1 MSDLDAGAI
10 WEQAQDKLRSLGSS
24 HRLRHDLVDGIPH
37 DLIEQ
42 ERQENDLP
50 LLNFCS
56 NDYLD
61 LAHHPAVKAGAID
74 AIKEYGAGTGSSRLV
89 SGTLPIHHQLE
100 EALADLKGT
109 ESALVFSSGYMAA
122 MGVVQALSR
131 RSDDTLIPVIF
142 DRLAHASLVDGAKQE
157 RRSWRSFPHNN
168 LESLEL
174 LLRTDMVHEWPSALV
189 VTEGIFSMD
198 GDTAPLRAMADL
210 CAKYQALLL
219 VDDAHGTGTVGEHG
233 QGSLAAAGI
242 NHMPHV
248 IQVGTLSKALGS
260 QGGFVAGPA
269 VLRSLLVNTARTFI
283 FDTALAPASCGAA
296 LTALSLLKKEPQ
308 RLQQLH
314 KNVDILRTLLNRK
327 PCPGDTP
334 SPIVPVIIGE
344 EKCAVAA
351 SRNLRSKGFLVPA
364 IRPPTVPQGTS
375 RLRITLSSAHKEE
388 DVRRLGQT
396 ISMLSTV

>member
-10 WEQAQDKLRSLGSS
+10 WEQAQDKLRSLESS
-24 HRLRHDLVDGIPH
+24 QRLRRDFIDGIPQ
-37 DLIEQ
+37 DIIEQ

-61 LAHHPAVKAGAID
+61 LAHHPAVKSAAMD
-74 AIKEYGAGTGSSRLV
+74 AVKEYGAGTGSSRLV

-100 EALADLKGT
+100 EALAELKGT

-122 MGVVQALSR
+122 VGAVQALSR

-142 DRLAHASLVDGAKQE
+142 DRLCHASLVDGAKQE

-174 LLRTDMVHEWPSALV
+174 LLRKDTVHEWPSALV

-198 GDTAPLRAMADL
+198 GDTAPLKELADL

-242 NHMPHV
+242 SSMPHV
-248 IQVGTLSKALGS
+248 VQVGTLSKALGS

-283 FDTALAPASCGAA
+283 FDTALAPGSCGAA
-296 LTALSLLKKEPQ
+296 LAAVSLLKKEPQ
-308 RLQQLH
+308 RLQRLH

-327 PCPGDTP
+327 PCPGDALG
-334 SPIVPVIIGE
+334 PIVPVIIGVE
-344 EKCAVAA
+344 GPAVAA
-351 SRNLRSKGFLVPA
+351 SRKLRAKGFLVPA

-396 ISMLSTV
+396 ISMLGTS